1 MVKSDPQTES
11 THFLLVVV
19 KDDEVSIDSIVLRD
33 KMEEGHADVAKC
45 DEVLTLHL
53 LVESIIAYSVI
64 QSRLGS
70 VKVVSDFKYGS
81 LSL

>member
-33 KMEEGHADVAKC
+33 QVEEGHADVAKC

-53 LVESIIAYSVI
+53 LVESVIADSVI
-64 QSRLGS
+64 QSRLGF
-70 VKVVSDFKYGS
+70 VDVVSDFKYGT